1 MKKTKQKNKTTN
13 IWSELKNIKV
23 KRFYTVNWY
32 SMSLN
37 AIESDL
43 KISQEK
49 KVGVG
54 NSPRLKPPQKT
65 KTEDI
70 DTHAHRYRMNT
81 LSAIEYNMVSKCNR
95 NGAYVS

>member
-1 MKKTKQKNKTTN
+1 MNKKKQTKKN
-13 IWSELKNIKV
+13 IWSDLKNIKV

-37 AIESDL
+37 AIESAL

-54 NSPRLKPPQKT
+54 NSPRLNPPEKNKNKKQKT
-65 KTEDI
+65 LTFMYTDI
-70 DTHAHRYRMNT
+70 
-81 LSAIEYNMVSKCNR
+81 E
-95 NGAYVS
+95 